1 MIDIS
6 LDDAFF
12 PVSSVRADGTV
23 LIRSARGRDKA
34 ALVSFDVD
42 IGVQAVVLENPDVDI
57 NWPTNLTYSFEPD
70 LIRMGPNTKDRIALT
85 PRGQV
90 FLDIIGQFPQ
100 PVDLQMTVPSSS
112 GRYVTQALSV
122 QGKSIIYLLI
132 VFEEKSYVTLAEHPL
147 RAYGEH
153 LLQERA
159 VPFTA
164 REGLEIPAV
173 MRVPEGVEGHVP
185 FVV

>member
-1 MIDIS
+1 MLRLDSLDPATEWLFRKMEGGWRKLIDIS

-42 IGVQAVVLENPDVDI
+42 TGVEAVVLENPDADI

-85 PRGQV
+85 LRGQV

-100 PVDLQMTVPSSS
+100 PVDLQTTVPSSS
-112 GRYVTQALSV
+112 ERYLT
-122 QGKSIIYLLI
+122 
-132 VFEEKSYVTLAEHPL
+132 
-147 RAYGEH
+147 
-153 LLQERA
+153 
-159 VPFTA
+159 
-164 REGLEIPAV
+164 
-173 MRVPEGVEGHVP
+173 
-185 FVV
+185 